1 MDGPELSAAERPATG
16 SFAIRLRRVR
26 GATERAIGILATA
39 PDYPATAGDLAE
51 WSILGLRLPA
61 RATVAVVVATLV
73 VLVDHAHDVLPRVV
87 PGGRGAE
94 DMRALA
100 IERLVLFG
108 IVPLLTILV
117 VFRDDPRR
125 YGLRL
130 GSWRLG
136 LALAAT
142 CIVVMTPVVLVVA
155 RVPEFQAFYAQSV
168 GPLPQ
173 LIVTYSLDL
182 FSAEF
187 LFRGFLMFSLLRVI
201 GPIAVLVAT
210 FPFVMTHLGKP
221 EAETLSTLGGGLV
234 FGWIDWRTGSIV
246 WSALFHVWILV
257 LVIVAAAA
265 VAA

>member
-1 MDGPELSAAERPATG
+1 MTAVERTG
-16 SFAIRLRRVR
+16 STGALERARRSADR
-26 GATERAIGILATA
+26 ARRTTERAIARLATA
-39 PDYPATAGDLAE
+39 PAYPATTGDLAE

-73 VLVDHAHDVLPRVV
+73 VLLDHAHDVLPREV
-87 PGGRGAE
+87 PAGRGPA

-130 GSWRLG
+130 GTWRLG
-136 LALAAT
+136 LGLAAAG
-142 CIVVMTPVVLVVA
+142 IVVMTPVILLVA
-155 RVPEFQAFYAQSV
+155 RIPEFQAFYAQSA
-168 GPLPQ
+168 GPLPG
-173 LIVTYSLDL
+173 LILTYALDL

-187 LFRGFLMFSLLRVI
+187 LFRGFLMFALLRVI

-234 FGWIDWRTGSIV
+234 FGWIDWRTGSIL

-265 VAA
+265 VTA